1 MAQYEGV
8 GVMQEWQ
15 WGNVD
20 MLKGVSADDNFGPFS
35 S

>member
-8 GVMQEWQ
+8 GVMQERQ
-15 WGNVD
+15 WGNAD
-20 MLKGVSADDNFGPFS
+20 MLKVVSADDHFGPFS